1 MLKHFFASQKRK
13 KKSSVLVNIPVSPLK
28 NITLVSVCCNIRLR
42 GVIFVFVE
50 NFHHC
55 KGEVSF
61 VIQCANTFVGMTWC

>member
-1 MLKHFFASQKRK
+1 MLKHFLLPKREK
-13 KKSSVLVNIPVSPLK
+13 KIIRVGEYSCFPLK
-28 NITLVSVCCNIRLR
+28 NITLVSVCCNICLR

-61 VIQCANTFVGMTWC
+61 VIQCANTFVGMIWC